1 MMRGFSGKGPAGL
14 MAAAWLAATSVSAS
28 AEGDRLVSQSNG
40 SYRLEAHYVAP
51 DGCHSISRIE
61 IGAVMQSGFAAV
73 GVTIHRAPG
82 PCTMALETL
91 TATATLPPYHAL
103 RGALVTFRTDFG
115 KVLAVRRIAVP
126 D

>member
-1 MMRGFSGKGPAGL
+1 MRGFPGKGPVGL
-14 MAAAWLAATSVSAS
+14 MAAAWLVAGSAVAS
-28 AEGDRLVSQSNG
+28 AGADRLVPQSNG

-51 DGCHSISRIE
+51 DGCHSISSIK
-61 IGAVMQSGFAAV
+61 IGAVMQSGFAPV
-73 GVTIHRAPG
+73 GVTIHRSPG

-103 RGALVTFRTDFG
+103 RGALITFRTDFG
-115 KVLAVRRIAVP
+115 KVLAVRRVGIA